1 MTSDISVH
9 IVSIASSQQQH
20 DISSN
25 SHIFLLL
32 FRSLVQSF
40 GKSKYFF
47 YQIFF
52 IQIKMKWKC
61 FSIKS
66 IKFLKFRKKH
76 YQYSLSACEQTNQY
90 YFTMYGKLIQISYN
104 CKMCYLHGQLQYSRP
119 RDNNNHLNCSSTFEY
134 GIKLFQVK

>member
-1 MTSDISVH
+1 MTFRFTFCLLPVVNNNMTLVQIH
-9 IVSIASSQQQH
+9 T
-20 DISSN
+20 
-25 SHIFLLL
+25 FFCCYFGLL
-32 FRSLVQSF
+32 FNLLENRNN
-40 GKSKYFF
+40 FF
-47 YQIFF
+47 YQNFF

-61 FSIKS
+61 FSIGS

-90 YFTMYGKLIQISYN
+90 YFTIYGKLIQISYN